1 MSAPQERIDKIG
13 AKRRGPGRCVGSVE
27 FMRHLWNKDVTVY
40 LAQTTS
46 YRFSVQRQRKEL
58 LGGRARTPALRDRV
72 QARFM
77 QGIGPVSPGRFLFVP
92 PEIISPWQLRK
103 NLQIIPVRG

>member
-1 MSAPQERIDKIG
+1 MSANRQ
-13 AKRRGPGRCVGSVE
+13 GPGGCARSVE

-40 LAQTTS
+40 LALTTS
-46 YRFSVQRQRKEL
+46 HRFSVQRQRKGL

-77 QGIGPVSPGRFLFVP
+77 QGIGPVLPGRFLFVLPANIFLRRP
-92 PEIISPWQLRK
+92 PE
-103 NLQIIPVRG
+103 NL